1 MSLILAMAAL
11 AAPQA
16 APRAVPLQPTGA
28 AADAR
33 CVVVFGAIGAQ
44 GRPEQVATA
53 RQGIFYFLGKLRGRD
68 PRADIPAIIRR
79 SAAEA
84 SASGANAR
92 AEAQRCLNEA
102 RAAGAALAGLRPGGA
117 PKAAPKAGR

>member
-16 APRAVPLQPTGA
+16 APRAPLQPTGA